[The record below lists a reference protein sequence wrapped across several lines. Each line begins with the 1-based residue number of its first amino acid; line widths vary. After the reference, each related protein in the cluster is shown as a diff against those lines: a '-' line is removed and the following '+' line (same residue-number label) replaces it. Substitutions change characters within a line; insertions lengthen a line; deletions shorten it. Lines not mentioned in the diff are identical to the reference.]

1 MCGNLSGKEF
11 SYYEKIL
18 SSMDN
23 RIFTSGRM
31 EKFYKVSNKGKL
43 DGIENIDTDRTASQE
58 RLKKIKKAGILSA
71 GQLRYMRM
79 ICPDGK
85 VYLYDNYAII
95 PTDIQLKTSIE
106 KTEKPFQI
114 KVEDFEI
121 SGKMFD
127 IL

>member
-1 MCGNLSGKEF
+1 MN
-11 SYYEKIL
+11 
-18 SSMDN
+18 N

-71 GQLRYMRM
+71 GQLRYLRM
-79 ICPDGK
+79 ISPDGK
-85 VYLYDNYAII
+85 VYLYDNYVII

-121 SGKMFD
+121 SEKMFD
-127 IL
+127 II